1 MNAITNSIL
10 IRISALLMCLL
21 PAGGALAQTAPAPA
35 PAIGIVDVQKV
46 LRDSK
51 ASKSVRPTIDRMRK
65 EFQQQVS
72 AQEQRLR
79 QAEQELSRQR
89 AILAPEAFAQ
99 KRREFSDQAR
109 QAQVNVQKRRR
120 ALDLAF
126 NETKNEI
133 LKSLIDVAQ
142 EVATEKKLNILVEKR
157 FVFLSAK
164 NLDVTNQIIERLDKR
179 LPKVAID
186 LSKIGKGDAKGK
198 N

>member
-1 MNAITNSIL
+1 MNAILKKFVVRLCGVT
-10 IRISALLMCLL
+10 MCLL
-21 PAGGALAQTAPAPA
+21 PAGGVLAQTAAAPS

-46 LRDSK
+46 LRDSQ

-79 QAEQELSRQR
+79 QAEQELARQR

-109 QAQVNVQKRRR
+109 QAQANVQQRRR
-120 ALDLAF
+120 DLDRAF
-126 NETKNEI
+126 NGTKNEI
-133 LKSLIDVAQ
+133 LKSLIVVAQ
-142 EVATEKKLNILVEKR
+142 EIAEEKKLNILIEKR

-164 NLDVTNQIIERLDKR
+164 TLDVTDKIIKRLDKK

-186 LSKIGKGDAKGK
+186 LSKIGKGGAQDK